1 MTVSF
6 VENHALRKLNMIK
19 FFGCEKYSCGINLL
33 KTYTWFYKYLSCE
46 KLCVWKIKGSTSK

>member
-33 KTYTWFYKYLSCE
+33 KTYTWFYKYLSFE
-46 KLCVWKIKGSTSK
+46 KLCVWK